1 MAFFPQIAALER
13 FAAPAGR
20 SLPFA
25 PAIHYGPRGFSCR
38 SEVQKM
44 SDIKRPVPQPGIL
57 DIAPYLPGKSGKPG
71 SKAIKL
77 SANESPLGASP
88 RALAAMVEAAAHLE
102 IYPEGSS
109 RVLREAL
116 GEVHGVDPASIV
128 CGNGSDDL
136 LHLLA
141 QTYLGE
147 GDEAVMNRYGFS
159 VYPIITKAA
168 GASIVMVDE
177 ADYRADVDAL
187 LAAVTARTKVIW
199 LANPNNPTGTYL
211 SDAEVRRLHAGLRP
225 DILLVIDSA
234 YAEYVTAADY
244 SVGLDLVHEQHNV
257 VMVRTF
263 SKMGLAA
270 ARIGWMV
277 GPDHIVDAINRI
289 RGPFNVNLPA
299 QLAGAA
305 AARDVE
311 FTARLK
317 AHNALWRDWLTAELA
332 GNRMR
337 VVPSQANFVMVLFD
351 SPETAARAFE
361 TLAEGG
367 YIVREIGV
375 SYGIPQ
381 ALRISIGSEAAMR
394 AVAGILKS
402 MDANA

>member
-1 MAFFPQIAALER
+1 MNSAM
-13 FAAPAGR
+13 
-20 SLPFA
+20 
-25 PAIHYGPRGFSCR
+25 
-38 SEVQKM
+38 SEP
-44 SDIKRPVPQPGIL
+44 KRPIPQPGIL
-57 DIAPYLPGKSGKPG
+57 DIAPYLPGKSGAPG
-71 SKAIKL
+71 SQTIKL

-88 RALAAMVEAAAHLE
+88 KALAAMLEGAARLE
-102 IYPEGSS
+102 VYPEGSS

-116 GEVHGVDPASIV
+116 GEVHGIDPNAIV

-141 QTYLGE
+141 QTYLGI
-147 GDEAVMNRYGFS
+147 GDEAVMNRFGFS

-168 GASIVMVDE
+168 GADIVMVE
-177 ADYRADVDAL
+177 ETDYRADVDAL

-211 SDAEVRRLHAGLRP
+211 SAAEVQRLHAGLRP
-225 DILLVIDSA
+225 DILLVIDNA
-234 YAEYVTAADY
+234 YAEYVTADDFET
-244 SVGLDLVHEQHNV
+244 GLDLARTQDNV

-299 QLAGAA
+299 QMAGAA
-305 AARDVE
+305 ATRDIE
-311 FTARLK
+311 FNEKLK
-317 AHNALWRDWLTAELA
+317 AHNAQWRDWLSAELA

-351 SPETAARAFE
+351 RPETASAAFVA
-361 TLAEGG
+361 LAEAG
-367 YIVREIGV
+367 YIVREIGA
-375 SYGIPQ
+375 SYGIDNG
-381 ALRISIGSEAAMR
+381 LRISIGSETAMR
-394 AVAGILKS
+394 GVAKVLKS
-402 MDANA
+402 MDQTQ

>member
-1 MAFFPQIAALER
+1 
-13 FAAPAGR
+13 
-20 SLPFA
+20 
-25 PAIHYGPRGFSCR
+25 
-38 SEVQKM
+38 M
-44 SDIKRPVPQPGIL
+44 SDPIRPTPQPGIL
-57 DIAPYLPGKSGKPG
+57 DIAPYLPGKAGAAG
-71 SKAIKL
+71 SKAVKL

-88 RALAAMVEAAAHLE
+88 RAVEAFRSAADMLE

-109 RVLREAL
+109 RILRTAL
-116 GEVHGVDPASIV
+116 GEVHGIDPDRIV

-141 QTYLGE
+141 QCYLGE

-168 GASIVMVDE
+168 GATIIMVDE
-177 ADYRADVDAL
+177 DDYTADVDAL
-187 LAAVTARTKVIW
+187 LAAVTERTKMVW

-244 SVGLDLVHEQHNV
+244 SVGLDLVGETENV

-277 GPDHIVDAINRI
+277 GPAHVVDAINRI

-305 AARDVE
+305 ATRDTE
-311 FTARLK
+311 FNAALK
-317 AHNALWRDWLTAELA
+317 AHNAKWRDWLTAEL
-332 GNRMR
+332 NTNHMR
-337 VVPSQANFVMVLFD
+337 VVPSQANFVMVLFAD
-351 SPETAARAFE
+351 AESAAMAFTALWERG
-361 TLAEGG
+361 LV
-367 YIVREIGV
+367 VREIGP
-375 SYGIPQ
+375 SYGIENG
-381 ALRISIGSEAAMR
+381 LRISIGSEQAMR
-394 AVAGILKS
+394 GVAGILKALDKIS
-402 MDANA
+402 

>member
-1 MAFFPQIAALER
+1 
-13 FAAPAGR
+13 
-20 SLPFA
+20 
-25 PAIHYGPRGFSCR
+25 
-38 SEVQKM
+38 M
-44 SDIKRPVPQPGIL
+44 SDDPIRPVPQPGIL
-57 DIAPYLPGKSGKPG
+57 DIAPYLPGKSGAPG
-71 SKAIKL
+71 SNAVKL

-88 RALAAMVEAAAHLE
+88 KAMEAFRAAAEHLE

-109 RVLREAL
+109 KLLRTAL
-116 GEVHGVDPASIV
+116 AEVHGVDPDLIV

-168 GASIVMVDE
+168 GARIVMVE
-177 ADYRADVDAL
+177 ETDYTADVDQL
-187 LAAVTARTKVIW
+187 LAAVTDRTKVVW

-244 SVGLDLVHEQHNV
+244 SVGLDLVREAQNV

-277 GPDHIVDAINRI
+277 GPAHVVDAINRI

-305 AARDVE
+305 ATRDVQ
-311 FTARLK
+311 FTARLRE
-317 AHNALWRDWLTAELA
+317 HNAKWRDWLTAELQS
-332 GNRMR
+332 NSMR
-337 VVPSQANFVMVLFD
+337 VVPSQANFVMVLFAD
-351 SPETAARAFE
+351 AASAALAFE
-361 TLAEGG
+361 TLRERGL
-367 YIVREIGV
+367 IVREIGA
-375 SYGIPQ
+375 SYGI
-381 ALRISIGSEAAMR
+381 ANGLRISIGSEQAMVG
-394 AVAGILKS
+394 VAGILKALS
-402 MDANA
+402 KIS

>member
-1 MAFFPQIAALER
+1 
-13 FAAPAGR
+13 
-20 SLPFA
+20 
-25 PAIHYGPRGFSCR
+25 
-38 SEVQKM
+38 M
-44 SDIKRPVPQPGIL
+44 SDDLRPVPQPGIL
-57 DIAPYLPGKSGKPG
+57 DIAPYLPGKSGAPG
-71 SKAIKL
+71 SNAVKL

-88 RALAAMVEAAAHLE
+88 KAIEAFRSAADHLE

-109 RVLREAL
+109 RLLRTAL
-116 GEVHGVDPASIV
+116 AELHGVDPELIV

-141 QTYLGE
+141 QTYLGV

-159 VYPIITKAA
+159 VYPIITRAT
-168 GASIVMVDE
+168 GADIVMVE
-177 ADYRADVDAL
+177 ETDYTADVDLL
-187 LAAVTARTKVIW
+187 LAAVTPRTKVVW

-211 SDAEVRRLHAGLRP
+211 NDAEVRRLHAGLRP

-244 SVGLDLVHEQHNV
+244 SVGLDLVAEADNV

-277 GPDHIVDAINRI
+277 GPAHVVDAINRI

-311 FTARLK
+311 FTTRLRE
-317 AHNALWRDWLTAELA
+317 HNAKWRDWLTAELHS
-332 GNRMR
+332 NYMR
-337 VVPSQANFVMVLFD
+337 VVPSQANFVMVLFAD
-351 SPETAARAFE
+351 AESAAKAFE
-361 TLAEGG
+361 TLRERGL
-367 YIVREIGV
+367 IVREIGP
-375 SYGIPQ
+375 SYGIHNG
-381 ALRISIGSEAAMR
+381 LRISIGSEQAMIG
-394 AVAGILKS
+394 VAGILKALS
-402 MDANA
+402 KIS

>member
-1 MAFFPQIAALER
+1 
-13 FAAPAGR
+13 
-20 SLPFA
+20 
-25 PAIHYGPRGFSCR
+25 
-38 SEVQKM
+38 M
-44 SDIKRPVPQPGIL
+44 SDDIRPVPQPGIL
-57 DIAPYLPGKSGKPG
+57 DIAPYLPGKSGAPG
-71 SKAIKL
+71 SNAVKL

-88 RALAAMVEAAAHLE
+88 KAIEAFRSAAEHLE

-109 RVLREAL
+109 RILRTAL
-116 GEVHGVDPASIV
+116 GEVHGIDPDRIV

-141 QTYLGE
+141 QTYLGD

-168 GASIVMVDE
+168 GARIVMVE
-177 ADYRADVDAL
+177 ETDYTADVDLL
-187 LAAVTARTKVIW
+187 LAAVTDKTRIVW

-244 SVGLDLVHEQHNV
+244 SVGLDLVGEAQNV

-277 GPDHIVDAINRI
+277 GPDHVVDAINRI

-305 AARDVE
+305 ATRDIE
-311 FTARLK
+311 FNARLK
-317 AHNALWRDWLTAELA
+317 EHNAKWRDWLTQELDS
-332 GNRMR
+332 NHMH
-337 VVPSQANFVMVLFD
+337 VVPSQANFVMVLFPD
-351 SPETAARAFE
+351 AEHAALAFD
-361 TLAEGG
+361 TLMQRGL
-367 YIVREIGV
+367 IVREIGK
-375 SYGIPQ
+375 SYGI
-381 ALRISIGSEAAMR
+381 AHGLRISIGSEAAMR
-394 AVAGILKS
+394 GVVGILK
-402 MDANA
+402 ALVQIA